1 MSVQAVFLDKDATLV
16 ENIPYNVDPE
26 RIRLAPGVAAG
37 IPLLHVAGYRLVVIT
52 NQSGVARGY
61 FTEKALRPVEAKLRD
76 LLTAAGGY
84 LAGFYYCPHHPQG
97 SVSEYAVVCACRKP
111 EAGLFFRA
119 AIDHNIDLGR
129 SWMVGDVL
137 DDVEAGRRAGCRT
150 ILINNGSET
159 EWLLSSTRLPHFI
172 VNDMAE
178 AAQLIVSQDR
188 VGYTWPGIT
197 QEGAH
202 EWTPL

>member
-26 RIRLAPGVAAG
+26 QIRLAPGVAAG
-37 IPLLHVAGYRLVVIT
+37 IPLLHAAGYRLIVVT

-61 FTEKALRPVEAKLRD
+61 FTEKALQPVEAKLRD
-76 LLTAAGGY
+76 MLRATGGL

-97 SVSEYAVVCACRKP
+97 SVVEYAVVCACRKP

-119 AIDHNIDLGR
+119 AVDHSIDLER
-129 SWMVGDVL
+129 SWMVGDTL
-137 DDVEAGRRAGCRT
+137 DDIEAGRRAGCRT

-159 EWLLSSTRLPHFI
+159 EWVLSPTRLPHFI

-178 AAQLIVSQDR
+178 AARLIVDLDKT
-188 VGYTWPGIT
+188 GCTPAGHNPG
-197 QEGAH
+197 GS
-202 EWTPL
+202 P